1 MSYKQL
7 TREQRYQ
14 IKALL
19 KTGQSKPEIAAV
31 VGVDRSTIYRELKRN
46 RGQRGYRPR
55 QAHRKALTRRKG
67 KAKRRITPQ
76 DWQRVEEKLG
86 ADWSPEQISGR
97 LKETGL
103 AISAEWIYLHVYAD
117 KRAGGDLWKHLRQQ
131 KKRRKRVSGRDRR
144 GKIPNRVG
152 IEERPEIV
160 EQRKRLGDWEGDTII
175 GKGHRGAVLT
185 LVERKSGYLLLGRL
199 PQRTAE
205 RVAQQATRLL
215 GSVPHQETLT
225 LDNGKE
231 FAKHEQIATQTGIE
245 IYFARP
251 YASWERGSNENTNGL
266 IRQYLP
272 KERRLDDLEDQEL
285 QTIMT
290 ALNHRPRKRLD
301 FRTPHEV
308 FYDKHSVAL
317 TS

>member
-31 VGVDRSTIYRELKRN
+31 VGVDRSTIYREIKRN
-46 RGQRGYRPR
+46 RGQRGYRPK
-55 QAHRKALTRRKG
+55 QAHHKALARRKS
-67 KAKRRITPQ
+67 KAKRRIRPQ
-76 DWQRVEEKLG
+76 DWQQVEEKLRE
-86 ADWSPEQISGR
+86 DWSPEQISGR

-131 KKRRKRVSGRDRR
+131 KKRRKRMSGRDRR

-185 LVERKSGYLLLGRL
+185 LVDRKSGYLLLGGL

-231 FAKHEQIATQTGIE
+231 FAKHEQITTQTGIE

-285 QTIMT
+285 QAIMA

-308 FYDKHSVAL
+308 FYDECSVAL

>member
-7 TREQRYQ
+7 TQEQRYQ

-19 KTGQSKPEIAAV
+19 KTRQSKPEIAAV
-31 VGVDRSTIYRELKRN
+31 VGVDRSTIYREIKRN
-46 RGQRGYRPR
+46 RGQRGYRPK
-55 QAHRKALTRRKG
+55 QAHHKALARRKG
-67 KAKRRITPQ
+67 KAKRRITSQ
-76 DWQRVEEKLG
+76 DWQRVEEKLRE
-86 ADWSPEQISGR
+86 DWSPEQISGR

-103 AISAEWIYLHVYAD
+103 AVSAEWIYLHVYAD

-131 KKRRKRVSGRDRR
+131 KKRRKRASGRDRR

-175 GKGHRGAVLT
+175 GKGHCGAVLT
-185 LVERKSGYLLLGRL
+185 LVDRKSGYLLLGRL
-199 PQRTAE
+199 PKRSAE

-285 QTIMT
+285 QAIMT
-290 ALNHRPRKRLD
+290 TLNHRPRKRLD

-308 FYDKHSVAL
+308 FYAERSVAL

>member
-1 MSYKQL
+1 MGYKQL
-7 TREQRYQ
+7 TQEQRYQ

-19 KTGQSKPEIAAV
+19 KTRQSKPEIAAV
-31 VGVDRSTIYRELKRN
+31 VGVDRSTIYREIKRN
-46 RGQRGYRPR
+46 RGQRGYRPK
-55 QAHRKALTRRKG
+55 QAHHKALARRKG
-67 KAKRRITPQ
+67 KAKRRITSQ
-76 DWQRVEEKLG
+76 DWQRVEEKLRE
-86 ADWSPEQISGR
+86 DWSPEQISGR

-103 AISAEWIYLHVYAD
+103 AVSAEWIYLHVYAD

-131 KKRRKRVSGRDRR
+131 KKRRKRASGRDRR

-175 GKGHRGAVLT
+175 GKGHCGAILT
-185 LVERKSGYLLLGRL
+185 LVDRKSGYLLLGRL
-199 PQRTAE
+199 PKRSAE

-285 QTIMT
+285 QAIMT
-290 ALNHRPRKRLD
+290 TLNHRPRKRLD

-308 FYDKHSVAL
+308 FYAERSVAL